1 MTWKIKEDLKNIIKK
16 EQGTR
21 IFAKGSRKSVALV
34 YPNEYHVGMSNLGI
48 QVIYEKI
55 NAREDSMC
63 ERFFLPDKKM
73 LQEHLRTNTPLLSME
88 NQDPLYEFPII
99 AFAVSFEMDYFN
111 ILKILELGKVEPLAT
126 RRGEQDPLVVIGGPC
141 ATFNPEPLSDF
152 VDVCIVGEGEEV
164 INEFLDVY
172 YKGQEQNLSK
182 KEMLLNIAQIDGIYV
197 PCFYEPVYSKK
208 GVIDRY
214 EIDSRAPNKIKRR
227 KIDDLEKQ
235 EAKTVILTE
244 DTEFRNM
251 FLVEISRGC
260 GRHCRFCIAGYCFLK
275 PRVRSFSHIMRVIKE
290 AKEKYDFDRVG
301 LMGAAI
307 SDHPEIDEIC
317 DGILAE
323 GLNISVASI
332 RADSVSQNLLD
343 GLSQSSHRSITLAPE
358 TGSIKLRKTINK
370 QIEDEHLYDSIA
382 KAVKSKINNFRLY
395 IMIGLPN
402 ETDEDIEEIIN
413 LTQKLKAYME
423 KCGSKGR
430 LSLSI
435 NAFVPKPFTP
445 FQRIPMVSEEIIDS
459 RLKKI
464 KQGLKNLKGIE
475 FIIQS
480 QKESYIQA
488 ILARG
493 DRRLGRVL
501 LDSYDNISNFRKT
514 IKKNGLDSNEYF
526 YLYRE
531 REKDEIFPWFNL
543 DMGVS
548 KKYLETEYEKAL
560 KQQET
565 PACREGCKACGVCG

>member
-16 EQGTR
+16 EQGTQ
-21 IFAKGSRKSVALV
+21 IFAKGSRNPVALI
-34 YPNEYHVGMSNLGI
+34 YPNEYNVGMSNLGI

-63 ERFFLPDKKM
+63 ERFFLPDKKVI
-73 LQEHLRTNTPLLSME
+73 QEHLRTNTPLLSME
-88 NQDPLYEFPII
+88 NQEPLYEFPIL

-111 ILKILELGKVEPLAT
+111 IIKLLKLGKVELLASK
-126 RRGEQDPLVVIGGPC
+126 RDEHDPLVIIGGPC
-141 ATFNPEPLSDF
+141 ATFNPEPLGDF

-164 INEFLDVY
+164 INEFLDIY
-172 YKGQEQNLSK
+172 YQAKERTLTK
-182 KEMLLNIAQIDGIYV
+182 EEMLLKLAEIEGIYV
-197 PCFYEPVYSKK
+197 PRFYEPIYNKE
-208 GVIDRY
+208 GIIERY
-214 EIDSRAPNKIKRR
+214 EVDDRVANKIQRR
-227 KIDDLEKQ
+227 KIDNLEKH

-275 PRVRSFSHIMRVIKE
+275 PRVRSFSHIMGVIKE
-290 AKEKYDFDRVG
+290 AKEKHDFDRVG

-307 SDHPEIDEIC
+307 SDHPEIDKIC

-343 GLSQSSHRSITLAPE
+343 GLSKSSHRGITLAPE
-358 TGSIKLRKTINK
+358 TASIKLRRTINK

-402 ETDEDIEEIIN
+402 ETDEDIGEIVN
-413 LTQKLKAYME
+413 LTQKLKKYME
-423 KCGSKGR
+423 ECGSKGR

-445 FQRIPMVSEEIIDS
+445 FQRIPMISEDIIDS

-493 DRRLGRVL
+493 DRRLGKVL
-501 LDSYDNISNFRKT
+501 LESYDNISKFRKI
-514 IKKNGLDSNEYF
+514 IKNNGFDSNEDF

-531 REKDEIFPWFNL
+531 RGKDEIFPWSNL

-548 KKYLETEYEKAL
+548 KKYLENEYKKAL
-560 KQQET
+560 LQQET
-565 PACREGCKACGVCG
+565 SVCRDGCKICGVCK